1 MSPEDPGE
9 PASAGDLNTVWKKDV
24 HKLGSATCPKCGA
37 LIKYGTAGVPN
48 LVRRHLDTQTCQ
60 EKAKKRDNQPRK
72 NASLT
77 TWLKKTTAP
86 IGRVLAAVRAPS
98 PVGGAS
104 SSPEITRNQ
113 SSDPPPPSPAL
124 PSRVIQLLDQ
134 LRAAVERLP
143 SSVPNADESS
153 PLAVFSGVPAE
164 YVSQDTPVCSLWEEL
179 GGYFHKAFDYGA
191 GLDARVRLV
200 TRGPFGLD
208 GTLHFLDYFIR
219 EHGLEGGPVE
229 LKLEQLIDAVNS
241 VISTMS
247 SRSPRP
253 VVEEVPDEDANPVSN
268 VSGLGM
274 STSPANP
281 ESGCDII
288 DIDADAE
295 INAEKP
301 EITIETPRPS
311 KKVLPCGGFVFPF
324 SGPGKTAS
332 SDYIHDR
339 VVEISPL
346 AYKASLLVQKVHQA
360 LDIEWVRVFGGRV
373 VLIMSGGWG
382 LTAPKKLAKPYM
394 HPFMY
399 TMAFIPRKS
408 ESTGEAAGTA
418 DSTGLASSE

>member
-1 MSPEDPGE
+1 MPEKHHRSTGGQKKTREKREKHEKHEKREIWKFWRMLGPVRTKKLGSGIFLSGQKSADLGIRGSGLHAYYPGPASRLLSGVLLHPAWPNIAQIIGNHGNTFENFTTMSPEDPGE

-60 EKAKKRDNQPRK
+60 EKAKKRDNQPCK

-253 VVEEVPDEDANPVSN
+253 VVEEVPDEDDLHPRVCLPLDGPIFIGNFSLVLMNLRSN
-268 VSGLGM
+268 QSCLSIV
-274 STSPANP
+274 
-281 ESGCDII
+281 
-288 DIDADAE
+288 
-295 INAEKP
+295 
-301 EITIETPRPS
+301 
-311 KKVLPCGGFVFPF
+311 
-324 SGPGKTAS
+324 
-332 SDYIHDR
+332 
-339 VVEISPL
+339 
-346 AYKASLLVQKVHQA
+346 
-360 LDIEWVRVFGGRV
+360 
-373 VLIMSGGWG
+373 
-382 LTAPKKLAKPYM
+382 
-394 HPFMY
+394 
-399 TMAFIPRKS
+399 S
-408 ESTGEAAGTA
+408 ESSQQRIGIRNEHLTIQ
-418 DSTGLASSE
+418 S